1 MELNCCD
8 LCSGKQCTSALHT
21 ISDPYMNSMHTGL
34 TEYKYIHLKM
44 VEHYLLSKS
53 IIFWQQQP
61 FFICTPSGPS
71 IHSCTQNTKKTVRGT
86 MVRSDVCNT
95 WCYCYGSQHQQS
107 IKKKNDIVINA
118 ENNIDIGIHAQ
129 NLNKLPL

>member
-1 MELNCCD
+1 
-8 LCSGKQCTSALHT
+8 
-21 ISDPYMNSMHTGL
+21 
-34 TEYKYIHLKM
+34 
-44 VEHYLLSKS
+44 
-53 IIFWQQQP
+53 
-61 FFICTPSGPS
+61 
-71 IHSCTQNTKKTVRGT
+71 